1 MKDFIKM
8 MLATMAGLLL
18 FSVVWMLMMFSFIG
32 SLAALS
38 SDTPVVPK
46 EGVLYMN
53 MSNFIIAE
61 KENPMDVSALM
72 QGNMKVKTLSLL
84 NAIRALNMAAAD
96 PGVKFLYMRPD
107 GVSAGI
113 ADLEE
118 FRNAILKFRE
128 SGKAVI
134 SFIENPSNASYYLA
148 SAADKVYV
156 TASKGGMN
164 TVIGLSSRM
173 FFLKDLLDKLGVNM
187 QLIRHGKY
195 KSAGE
200 MYIKNQI
207 SKENFEQTQVM
218 VSSIWN
224 SLVDDIA
231 ASRNITPE
239 AFNALVDN
247 LSLVEPEDFVAN
259 GLADAQMSREERKQK
274 ICDLYMAEN
283 FSDVSFIPF
292 EDYTIARTSNPK
304 FSTNQI
310 AVIYADGEIVDG
322 DDDPQNVAGDTFA
335 ELIADVRAND
345 MVKAVVLRVNSPGG
359 SVLASDKIRKELQLL
374 RESKPVVASYGNY
387 AASGGYWISAG
398 SGYIF
403 SDATTLTGSIGVFS
417 LIPEFGKAVKNLAH
431 INVTSINSN
440 RHSDMYSSMRPL
452 DAAETAFAQQSVEHI
467 YDEFTSIVADGR
479 DLRKTYVDS
488 IAQGR
493 VWAGADAIKIGLV
506 DEIGGIE
513 DALLRA
519 AFEAD
524 GSTSYDNF
532 YIASYPAP
540 QNPLE
545 SLLSVFDSA
554 KKPLIFE
561 GTPFEALER
570 AFAPLKSA
578 ESGRIY
584 ARLPYEFVIR

>member
-1 MKDFIKM
+1 
-8 MLATMAGLLL
+8 
-18 FSVVWMLMMFSFIG
+18 
-32 SLAALS
+32 
-38 SDTPVVPK
+38 
-46 EGVLYMN
+46 
-53 MSNFIIAE
+53 
-61 KENPMDVSALM
+61 
-72 QGNMKVKTLSLL
+72 
-84 NAIRALNMAAAD
+84 
-96 PGVKFLYMRPD
+96 
-107 GVSAGI
+107 
-113 ADLEE
+113 
-118 FRNAILKFRE
+118 
-128 SGKAVI
+128 
-134 SFIENPSNASYYLA
+134 
-148 SAADKVYV
+148 
-156 TASKGGMN
+156 
-164 TVIGLSSRM
+164 
-173 FFLKDLLDKLGVNM
+173 M

-387 AASGGYWISAG
+387 AASGGYWISAE

-554 KKPLIFE
+554 NKPLIFE